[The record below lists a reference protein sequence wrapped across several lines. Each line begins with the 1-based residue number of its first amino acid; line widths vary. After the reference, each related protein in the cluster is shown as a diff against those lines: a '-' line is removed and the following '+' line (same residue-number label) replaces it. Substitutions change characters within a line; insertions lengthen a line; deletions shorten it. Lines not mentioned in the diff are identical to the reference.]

1 MNILLV
7 CIGGERKGAAWPV
20 CGEPLILGRDPES
33 SIVLTSRSISRRHC
47 QVVFRDDTILLE
59 DLGCRNLP
67 LVNGKPVRHHAL
79 SVGDDILLGQEHF
92 TVATPA
98 ALPSEFGGEPHL
110 LPQTLNWERIGAGSD
125 GMPVPP
131 IYPRTV
137 QDLAVLYEAASEF
150 SGCADP
156 EALMEIVQRRLIR
169 YFNPEAVWIARQQGM
184 TRCSLSTGGAK
195 PGEHAPAPIPKA
207 VEPRALMDACL
218 QQNRALLERKGAA
231 DGTQSEILTFAAPVT
246 FDGIPLAVLA
256 VHAYAARDVHP
267 EGGLQFLT
275 LFARSLGP
283 ALFGA
288 EQSALLRRDNERLR
302 IHANVSHT
310 IVGESEAM
318 QRLRKETM
326 QVARTSINVLVTGE
340 TGVGKELAARAV
352 HDFSPRREAPLVI
365 VNCAAI
371 PRELFES
378 ELFGHT
384 KGAYSGATSTEPGL
398 LAKANG
404 GTLFLDEIGD
414 LSLENQARILRV
426 VENRTFRA
434 VGSTVDVHVDVR
446 IITATN
452 KDLAQA
458 VRQGHFREDLYHRV
472 RGVEINV
479 PPLREHLEDL
489 AILAEHFLFGLRD
502 ESQRVI
508 RGFAPG
514 VFEALRSRDWP
525 GNVRELRHA
534 VHRAMTFAQ
543 TDLIQLEDI
552 LEVHVSRGA
561 SPGPESEIL
570 SLDALEKE
578 HITRALR
585 QYGGNVRLAARAL
598 AISRTTLYNKIN
610 AYGIES

>member
-1 MNILLV
+1 MNLFLV
-7 CIGGERKGAAWPV
+7 CVSGEHKGQAWRISE
-20 CGEPLILGRDPES
+20 EPLTLGRAPSS
-33 SIVLTSRSISRRHC
+33 SIVLSSRSISRRHC
-47 QVVFRDDTILLE
+47 QIVVRDETVLLE

-67 LVNGKPVRHHAL
+67 LVNGKPVRHHVL
-79 SVGDDILLGQEHF
+79 VIGDDVLLGQEHF
-92 TVATPA
+92 ELVSSKTIPVSQDKASDLLCQTV
-98 ALPSEFGGEPHL
+98 
-110 LPQTLNWERIGAGSD
+110 NWERIGVGTD
-125 GMPVPP
+125 GMPVPS
-131 IYPRTV
+131 IHPRTV
-137 QDLAVLYEAASEF
+137 QDLAVLYEAVCEF

-156 EALMEIVQRRLIR
+156 HALMEIVQRRLIH
-169 YFNPEAVWIARQQGM
+169 YFNPEALWISRHQGVSRSSLFTTDARAGD
-184 TRCSLSTGGAK
+184 GA
-195 PGEHAPAPIPKA
+195 AASISKA

-218 QQNRALLERKGAA
+218 QQNRALLERNGAG
-231 DGTQSEILTFAAPVT
+231 DGDQGEILCYAAPVI
-246 FDGIPLAVLA
+246 FDGIPLAIIALRT
-256 VHAYAARDVHP
+256 HAGRDVHP
-267 EGGLQFLT
+267 DGGLQFLA
-275 LFARSLGP
+275 LFAHSLAP

-288 EQSALLRRDNERLR
+288 EQNALLRRDNERLR

-318 QRLRKETM
+318 QRLRKDTM
-326 QVARTSINVLVTGE
+326 QVARTAINVLITGE

-384 KGAYSGATSTEPGL
+384 KGAYTGATSAEPGL

-414 LSLENQARILRV
+414 LSLDNQARILRV

-434 VGSTVDVHVDVR
+434 IGSTADVHVDVR

-458 VRQGHFREDLYHRV
+458 VRQGKFREDLYHRV

-479 PPLREHLEDL
+479 PPLREHLEDIP
-489 AILAEHFLFGLRD
+489 ALAEHFLFGLR
-502 ESQRVI
+502 EENQRVF
-508 RGFAPG
+508 RGFGPG
-514 VFEALRSRDWP
+514 VFDALRRRHWP

-543 TDLIQLEDI
+543 SDLIQVEDI
-552 LEVHVSRGA
+552 LELPAVISTPSQTEEELVS
-561 SPGPESEIL
+561 
-570 SLDALEKE
+570 LETVEKQ
-578 HITRALR
+578 HIIRVL
-585 QYGGNVRLAARAL
+585 QQCNGNVRLAAQVL
-598 AISRTTLYNKIN
+598 NISRTTLYNKIN
-610 AYGIES
+610 VYGIKI